1 MEQLT
6 YSDLNNINGGGRKT
20 DIATGVLKVA
30 CGAATIATSGG
41 IGVVPGAIAILD
53 GLVDIAG

>member
-30 CGAATIATSGG
+30 GGAATIATSGG
-41 IGVVPGAIAILD
+41 IGVVPGASYS
-53 GLVDIAG
+53 

>member
-1 MEQLT
+1 MVNIN
-6 YSDLNNINGGGRKT
+6 LNELEEINGGGRKT

-30 CGAATIATSGG
+30 GGAATIATSGG